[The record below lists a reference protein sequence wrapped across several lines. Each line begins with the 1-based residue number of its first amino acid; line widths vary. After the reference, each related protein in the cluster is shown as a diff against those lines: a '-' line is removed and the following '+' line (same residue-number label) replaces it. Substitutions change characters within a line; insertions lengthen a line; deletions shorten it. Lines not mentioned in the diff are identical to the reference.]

1 MRMSWNLHNFQRF
14 PAIFPAVKMQ
24 HVSKVLFHPKILLFL
39 PAARPHC
46 HTSQF
51 WGKHPCEANQ
61 SSEQGWEQGT
71 ANIWTAQTQV
81 SFFFKSRPVLTF
93 ERLQLIKEER
103 RNSEQ
108 YSSFSSPNS
117 SFPHCM
123 IPPALQGGKHL
134 SEKQQQQQTNKPGFK
149 NIPES

>member
-1 MRMSWNLHNFQRF
+1 MFQKSCF
-14 PAIFPAVKMQ
+14 
-24 HVSKVLFHPKILLFL
+24 ILKSSFSFLL
-39 PAARPHC
+39 PA
-46 HTSQF
+46 HT
-51 WGKHPCEANQ
+51 A
-61 SSEQGWEQGT
+61 
-71 ANIWTAQTQV
+71 TQV
-81 SFFFKSRPVLTF
+81 SSGENIPVRQTRAQSRVESRGLPTYEQLKLRF
-93 ERLQLIKEER
+93 LFSSNLGLIKEER